1 MKRERVMIVA
11 YFSPALKEMLKAPAF
26 ASYGAARKAE
36 KTSNI
41 QHRTLNIE
49 WKGQYCFWVVKV
61 RRAGFKP
68 SELTIRLIVPGTKV
82 D

>member
-49 WKGQYCFWVVKV
+49 
-61 RRAGFKP
+61 
-68 SELTIRLIVPGTKV
+68 
-82 D
+82 